1 MAAGL
6 ETATKIGTSVGDL
19 QDAAA
24 KRRLEVINRL
34 VDQRAKELELQGIN
48 ATAESYAEQ
57 KRLEQQVAIAKAQG
71 SLAPAS
77 ELSRLQNELAEAT
90 ARRDL
95 EAVSRERAQ
104 ASELAEVRAELAKL
118 EAQLDIIRI
127 KVQHDGDGE

>member
-1 MAAGL
+1 M
-6 ETATKIGTSVGDL
+6 
-19 QDAAA
+19 
-24 KRRLEVINRL
+24 
-34 VDQRAKELELQGIN
+34 
-48 ATAESYAEQ
+48 
-57 KRLEQQVAIAKAQG
+57 AIAKAQG